1 MNKKQSNKLNAYHS
15 VKGVLDKHRR
25 ICNAV
30 PMLAQ
35 TVIEFR
41 ELLDQIQEVGART
54 IADTTGET
62 SAKLLAKEKLARL
75 AHSLAAAGM
84 AYAFDQSDTEMESA
98 LDYSYYRI
106 RHAKDAKT
114 LEIAGAIATELGSK
128 SEELSDYMVT
138 AEDLAELQD
147 HIAGFNKALVIKG
160 GTKSA
165 MVADNK
171 LLARLFGQTDKLLYR
186 KLDRLMF
193 RMKPDHPDF
202 FVAYRSARTIID
214 H

>member
-62 SAKLLAKEKLARL
+62 SAKLLAKEKLADKTY
-75 AHSLAAAGM
+75 SLAWRM
-84 AYAFDQSDTEMESA
+84 LKLFR
-98 LDYSYYRI
+98 RI
-106 RHAKDAKT
+106 SRV
-114 LEIAGAIATELGSK
+114 GW
-128 SEELSDYMVT
+128 
-138 AEDLAELQD
+138 
-147 HIAGFNKALVIKG
+147 
-160 GTKSA
+160 
-165 MVADNK
+165 
-171 LLARLFGQTDKLLYR
+171 
-186 KLDRLMF
+186 
-193 RMKPDHPDF
+193 
-202 FVAYRSARTIID
+202 
-214 H
+214 